1 MSTTKL
7 ATRESFRVEM
17 RPLATDPNKR
27 QNHVV
32 AVCRK
37 CDRDDAVPV
46 TTRSPHIP
54 AELASKIFRKR
65 GWAVGANR
73 NKDTCPSCHGRAK
86 QDSAPVADRDDIAID
101 TAIQVVSNAIKPI
114 EMIDPR
120 EAGDFVLEDEAVGKM
135 LATVAEIDPD
145 TADRIV
151 RGAIRK
157 TTGGYPR
164 EQRIKVVLTNYAGKF
179 FRECGLEAPTAPLLA
194 SIRRVIQELSTQDD
208 VLPEEIVHY
217 ASDKFLNPIFEE
229 AYAIVSKEQGV
240 DAKVDRRKLFDG
252 AHLRAHHESLTPEQR
267 SELAKKGHATR
278 KAKREA
284 KIAEQREK
292 KGRGPRAYWA
302 AMTQEERSER
312 QKAAAKTRLAK
323 KNNPTT
329 IETHIETPIPEIAM
343 PPAAAKTLP
352 QSAEPPRAAT
362 PAENRR
368 ILEALDTH
376 YDTNRQCYGGDMTDE
391 KVSKELGL
399 PRAWIAELRERV
411 YGPERNE
418 AQDKAAKAVV
428 EQWAALDKL
437 EAEMM
442 STLDAFD
449 KRIKAQRESLTKVA
463 ASVGVKLA

>member
-1 MSTTKL
+1 MS
-7 ATRESFRVEM
+7 
-17 RPLATDPNKR
+17 DPNKR

-37 CDRDDAVPV
+37 CERDDAVPV

-65 GWAVGANR
+65 GWAIGANR
-73 NKDTCPSCHGRAK
+73 NKDVCPSCHGNAK
-86 QDSAPVADRDDIAID
+86 VHSAPAAERDDIAID
-101 TAIQVVSNAIKPI
+101 TAIQMVANAIKPL
-114 EMIDPR
+114 ELVEPGK
-120 EAGDFVLEDEAVGKM
+120 AGDFVLEDEAVGKM
-135 LATVAEIDPD
+135 LANVAEIDPD
-145 TADRIV
+145 TADKIV

-164 EQRIKVVLTNYAGKF
+164 ENRIKGILTVYAGKF
-179 FRECGLEAPTAPLLA
+179 FRECGVDAPPAPLLE
-194 SIRRVIQELSTQDD
+194 SVRRMLKQLKTEPD
-208 VLPEEIVHY
+208 VLAEEIEHY
-217 ASDKFLNPIFEE
+217 VSDKFLNAIIEE
-229 AYAIVSKEQGV
+229 ANAIVRKEQEADG
-240 DAKVDRRKLFDG
+240 KVDLRKLFDG
-252 AHLRAHHESLTPEQR
+252 AHLRAHHESLTPEQK

-278 KAKREA
+278 KAKKQA

-292 KGRGPRAYWA
+292 RGAGPRAYWA
-302 AMTQEERSER
+302 AMTKEERSER

-329 IETHIETPIPEIAM
+329 IEAHIETPIPEIAM
-343 PPAAAKTLP
+343 PATATKTSP
-352 QSAEPPRAAT
+352 PVQTAEPPRAAT

-368 ILEALDTH
+368 ILEALDIH

-399 PRAWIAELRERV
+399 PRAWVAELRERV

-437 EAEMM
+437 ESDMM
-442 STLDAFD
+442 ASLDAFD
-449 KRIKAQRESLTKVA
+449 KRIKAQREALAKVA
-463 ASVGVKLA
+463 GTVGVKLA